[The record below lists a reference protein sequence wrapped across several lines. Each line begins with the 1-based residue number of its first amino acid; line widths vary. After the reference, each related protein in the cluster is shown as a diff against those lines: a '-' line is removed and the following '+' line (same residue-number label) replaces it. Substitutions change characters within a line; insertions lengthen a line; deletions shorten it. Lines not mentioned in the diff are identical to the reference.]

1 MRALKEGKLVVASH
15 NQGKVREMRDLLA
28 PFAVET
34 IAADDLSLAEPT
46 EAGDTFAANAR
57 LKAMAAAKE
66 SGLPAVADDSGLVVD
81 ALGGAP
87 GIYSARWAG
96 PKRDFSKAMEG
107 VELELRAQAASGK
120 TSRRAR
126 FVCALCLAWP
136 DGHAEAF
143 EGEVE
148 GALIWPPRGDKGFGY
163 DPMFVADGQ
172 TETFG
177 EMEPARKHAMSHR
190 ARAFK
195 KLIDGCLGKT

>member
-148 GALIWPPRGDKGFGY
+148 GTLIWPPRGDKGFGY